1 MSPGDSEPGSD
12 SESDIDESAAQAE
25 ALHRWEERQG
35 KKERERKER
44 KERKKER
51 RIEAIIHG
59 MEGESASK
67 KCPPTL
73 VSYPEVLKKARTG
86 DCASHKQSDLVTSG
100 TSLLRLLGFC

>member
-1 MSPGDSEPGSD
+1 MSPGDLEPGSD
-12 SESDIDESAAQAE
+12 SESDIDESAAEAE
-25 ALHRWEERQG
+25 ALCHWEERQG
-35 KKERERKER
+35 EKERER

-51 RIEAIIHG
+51 RIEAIICG
-59 MEGESASK
+59 MEGESTSK

-86 DCASHKQSDLVTSG
+86 DHASHKQSDLVTSG

>member
-25 ALHRWEERQG
+25 ALCCWEERQG
-35 KKERERKER
+35 EKERER

-59 MEGESASK
+59 MEGESTSK
-67 KCPPTL
+67 KHPPTL

>member
-1 MSPGDSEPGSD
+1 MSPGDLEPGSD
-12 SESDIDESAAQAE
+12 LESDIDESAAQAE

-35 KKERERKER
+35 EKERER

-51 RIEAIIHG
+51 RIKAIICG
-59 MEGESASK
+59 MEGESTSK
-67 KCPPTL
+67 KHPPTL

>member
-35 KKERERKER
+35 EKERER

-51 RIEAIIHG
+51 RIEAIICG
-59 MEGESASK
+59 MEGESTSK

-86 DCASHKQSDLVTSG
+86 DHASHKQSDLVTSG